1 MLTWVRLVFFE
12 IREVDSA
19 GEVFVS
25 DIDQRDMLIDRL
37 DSAMAT
43 AEKFRLGLG
52 VYAVVIILRLFKSF
66 DSNPRLAQVTRTL
79 EVTPA
84 RCSLLAC
91 ARERGG
97 G

>member
-1 MLTWVRLVFFE
+1 MPTWVRLVFFE

-25 DIDQRDMLIDRL
+25 DIDQRDLLIERL
-37 DSAMAT
+37 DTAMAT

-66 DSNPRLAQVTRTL
+66 AAQPRLALVTETL
-79 EVTPA
+79 SV
-84 RCSLLAC
+84 LA
-91 ARERGG
+91 AGRQLGP
-97 G
+97 